1 MILRVALDFDVSLEI
16 NLMEGNTAV
25 SSAYTEHGIHNGT
38 AAGLTPD
45 EVNFTIEPEQLI
57 IYLSLISFTL

>member
-1 MILRVALDFDVSLEI
+1 MILRVALEFDVSLEI

-25 SSAYTEHGIHNGT
+25 SSAYTEHGMHNGT

-45 EVNFTIEPEQLI
+45 EVNFPIKPRRHL
-57 IYLSLISFTL
+57 L